1 MAIDYSFIR
10 LKNSF
15 LEAKNIGDSP
25 EATHF
30 DYGFVNLASD
40 EAYLQIT
47 NIDEGIS
54 FNGDYN
60 VDIVNCSNESLADV
74 TGRVYVEEFTRNG
87 VNQLSF
93 EIVNLGVDFGWETV
107 YFRFTHTI
115 SNVVYWSNPLNITDY
130 NKHKTTFFEYYSSS
144 DLQGIGYSNSQKK
157 QAIRLRLFFDIS
169 NSETEISDYFQISTS
184 NTISNRALVK
194 LSQKYKI
201 NAINDFCYLRLNILL
216 IHDNIYVDGIRMTNK
231 TSFESDDREGSSNWF
246 SSSFSMKKNFSDK
259 KEYEYQIFEG
269 LNAIEFLPI
278 GSYTLAAILLTG
290 NYVVFNTTSNIVI
303 HTGTI
308 TLYDSLN
315 NIIDTFTEADI
326 TTDENE
332 MSIFNLTDN
341 IVSNGVYHIKI
352 SDQLVSAEGVYF
364 GGINDDTTWFFTVG
378 DADYS
383 SLDYNSNDYFTA

>member
-1 MAIDYSFIR
+1 MDYSFIR
-10 LKNSF
+10 LKDNF
-15 LEAKNIGDSP
+15 GDAKNIGDSP
-25 EATHF
+25 VSTHF
-30 DYGFVNLASD
+30 KYECIQLSPN

-47 NIDEGIS
+47 NVDGGIS
-54 FNGDYN
+54 FNGDYLVEI
-60 VDIVNCSNESLADV
+60 VDCSNIPLADV
-74 TGRVYVEEFTRNG
+74 TGRVFIEEFVSNG

-93 EIVNLGVDFGWETV
+93 EIVNLGVDFYRKTV
-107 YFRFTHTI
+107 YLRFTHTI

-130 NKHKTTFFEYYSSS
+130 EKEHTTYFQYKNYNNF
-144 DLQGIGYSNSQKK
+144 LGIGYTSAQKY
-157 QAIRLRLFFDIS
+157 QSIRIRTYFDIPV
-169 NSETEISDYFQISTS
+169 NNTEIQDYYQITRQA
-184 NTISNRALVK
+184 TISARALVK
-194 LSQKYKI
+194 KFERYQIDYI
-201 NAINDFCYLRLNILL
+201 NSFTYERLNGLL
-216 IHDNIYVDGIRMTNK
+216 IHDIIYVDCVRMTNK
-231 TSFESDDREGSSNWF
+231 TSIESDDREGDSNWF
-246 SSSFSMKKNFSDK
+246 VANFTIAKNYSDK

-278 GSYTLAAILLTG
+278 GSYTLAGILATG

-352 SDQLVSAEGVYF
+352 SDQLVSAEGIYF
-364 GGINDDTTWFFTVG
+364 VGINDDTTWVFTVV